1 MNPKTWFFCSW
12 SGDFRLTRHPKD
24 SKKCVLS
31 VEKPTEREVEILQ
44 KFLSLL
50 SEQNWVKPCPI
61 LRGQTTFL
69 PIQASMNLVAPLL
82 AAQMHGNVETWT
94 AVRSEAGKIYV
105 EQGVP
110 LVPKDQES
118 GPQKGGEVVAFPE
131 TSNSDPSP
139 TPAEPAAEEPATEEP
154 AAAVTV
160 RAPVRG
166 CPLPERCNHR
176 ASEALAAFLTRRQWA
191 QWEAERRIRCIGHAT
206 GRAYDIYH
214 RDRAAQLGLSRC
226 IVETATGSPVC
237 AWDATVP
244 AEEEVLSLKLAI
256 EHREKWLLGLI
267 GQEAHKAFR

>member
-166 CPLPERCNHR
+166 CPLP
-176 ASEALAAFLTRRQWA
+176 
-191 QWEAERRIRCIGHAT
+191 
-206 GRAYDIYH
+206 
-214 RDRAAQLGLSRC
+214 
-226 IVETATGSPVC
+226 
-237 AWDATVP
+237 
-244 AEEEVLSLKLAI
+244 
-256 EHREKWLLGLI
+256 
-267 GQEAHKAFR
+267 